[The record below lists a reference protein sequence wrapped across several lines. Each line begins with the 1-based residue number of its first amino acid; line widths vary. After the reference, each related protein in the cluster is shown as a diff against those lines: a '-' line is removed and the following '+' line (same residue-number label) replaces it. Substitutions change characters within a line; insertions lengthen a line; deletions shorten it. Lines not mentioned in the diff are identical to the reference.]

1 MNVAATRNANSVSTA
16 SADGQSTAGQSPTG
30 PLPISALAEALT
42 SHFEG
47 PGEEINQAQVQ
58 PAEAGQTA
66 AEAGTTAAETEQL
79 ESQETGETAGD
90 VLSQEEQGQESQA
103 EGEAAESEAAG
114 NTPGVK
120 KRIDALLRQQRE
132 LETKLE
138 ATARELEQEQQRGPQ
153 RGPGPLDN
161 VFDSAE
167 LARRQDKAEKA
178 LEEVDTLLSKLS
190 VAPNKVEKALREMG
204 VVLKTDDGDEDFSV
218 ERMADTLTA
227 AKADMKRTL
236 RAIPK
241 RREYLANYQK
251 AHEQAVK
258 QFPWMADKTDERTAL
273 MQNIAGQFPGFKQAV
288 NWEYWTGCAIE
299 GHQLKQRQAQA
310 KPAAAGG
317 KKVIPKSGA
326 AAQATAPK
334 AGTPEANMAAARAR
348 VEKERSRDSLAG
360 FFEATG
366 FAGQ

>member
-1 MNVAATRNANSVSTA
+1 
-16 SADGQSTAGQSPTG
+16 
-30 PLPISALAEALT
+30 LPISALAEALT
-42 SHFEG
+42 SHFED
-47 PGEEINQAQVQ
+47 PGEEITQAQVQ
-58 PAEAGQTA
+58 PAEADQTE
-66 AEAGTTAAETEQL
+66 AEEGTSAAETENA
-79 ESQETGETAGD
+79 ESQETGETAGGD
-90 VLSQEEQGQESQA
+90 LSQEEQGQESQA
-103 EGEAAESEAAG
+103 EGEPTETEAAG
-114 NTPGVK
+114 DTPGVK

-132 LETKLE
+132 LEGKLE
-138 ATARELEQEQQRGPQ
+138 ATARELEQERQRGPQ
-153 RGPGPLDN
+153 ENRGPGPLDN
-161 VFDSAE
+161 VFDPAE
-167 LARRQDKAEKA
+167 LARRQDKAEEA
-178 LEEVDTLLSKLS
+178 LEEVDLLLSKLP

-204 VVLKTDDGDEDFSV
+204 VVLKSEDGDEDYSV

-258 QFPWMADKTDERTAL
+258 QFPWMADRTDERTVM
-273 MQNIAGQFPGFKQAV
+273 MQNIAGQFPGFKQAF
-288 NWEYWTGCAIE
+288 NWEYWTACAIE
-299 GHQLKQRQAQA
+299 GHQLKQRQGQA
-310 KPAAAGG
+310 RPAPAGG

-334 AGTPEANMAAARAR
+334 PGTAANLDAARAR
-348 VEKERSRDSLAG
+348 VEKERSRDSLVG